1 MVPIPDLA
9 RTEFLFMV
17 GANPLVS
24 HGSVLSAPRVR
35 EQLHAIIERGGRV
48 VVVDP
53 RRTETA
59 RQFEHLPVR
68 PDADAW
74 LLLSML
80 NVIFDEQLTDP
91 DFISRFTT
99 GTAQLAEQTTLAET
113 HARGAFISQSLLAYL
128 TGAR

>member
-1 MVPIPDLA
+1 
-9 RTEFLFMV
+9 MV

-35 EQLHAIIERGGRV
+35 EQLNDVVERGGRV

-59 RQFEHLPVR
+59 RQYEHLPIR

-80 NVIFDEQLTDP
+80 HVIFDEGLED
-91 DFISRFTT
+91 R
-99 GTAQLAEQTTLAET
+99 AWLER
-113 HARGAFISQSLLAYL
+113 AR
-128 TGAR
+128 ARRRDAGRARARLRARAHGGG